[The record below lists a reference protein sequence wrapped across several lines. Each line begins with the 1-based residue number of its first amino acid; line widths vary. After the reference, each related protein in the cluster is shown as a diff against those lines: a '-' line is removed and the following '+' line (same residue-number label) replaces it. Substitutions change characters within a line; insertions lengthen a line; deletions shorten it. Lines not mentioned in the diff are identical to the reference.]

1 MGILPLSIPEFSPWR
16 VFILL
21 NTIPSWIACAG
32 LMFLPESPKFLLS
45 LGKSSASL
53 NTLKKIYLLNNG
65 DFVDYPCKH
74 LVPLTVVD
82 TKEPSSIAIKIWK
95 QIKVLFARERIFQ
108 TINFCAVISSLT
120 FAGFGIYMWLPITVS
135 FFMGSENNSDGNIC
149 TIIQR
154 SQSTNSTAVDC
165 GDPVETFQFKVMI
178 FCGFCFYLFY
188 LFISQ
193 VVTLVGKKLLFGEFM
208 LFQKQ
213 NL

>member
-1 MGILPLSIPEFSPWR
+1 MGILPLSIPVFSSWR

-45 LGKSSASL
+45 IGKSSDSL
-53 NTLKKIYLLNNG
+53 NTLKKVNTLNNG

-74 LVPLTVVD
+74 LVALTVVD

-95 QIKVLFARERIFQ
+95 QIKVLFARERIFR
-108 TINFCAVISSLT
+108 TLNFCVVISSLT

-135 FFMGSENNSDGNIC
+135 LFMGGDNNSDDNIC
-149 TIIQR
+149 TIIKR
-154 SQSTNSTAVDC
+154 SQSSNSTVADC
-165 GDPVETFQFKVMI
+165 DDPVETFQFKVLI
-178 FCGFCFYLFY
+178 CCGFCFYLFY

-193 VVTLVGKKLLFGEFM
+193 VVTLVGKKLLFGEYL
-208 LFQKQ
+208 LFQKL